1 MFGRAA
7 RAANRKGMA
16 VLIGDDWAIGDRSGD
31 SQIRHAI
38 ADGRSLLN
46 REQDVCSVASDNE
59 HSNNILPSSSSPM
72 MSDVIPPSSPPV
84 NVDTLV
90 SKMTRRNKNARKTN
104 IERRDGLPEPVWDFM
119 NEENRCLRL
128 IFLRWFQDQ
137 TLPLPSDY
145 PKSWCCSICNPALDV
160 TGLELDV
167 RCGSE
172 VMNLDGHDSEFETK
186 LRKWLQ
192 SWIYDNVKD
201 YDIYPPPEHLLSKQQ
216 IAQVSCQSFPMEP
229 QAIHTYLMA
238 AVGFEDLG
246 QDVWT
251 LIEFIIHQKGQISL
265 SIPLPKRNAQVSRLK
280 SQGGSDRLRK
290 RKALAE
296 LDANTTP
303 SGKRAKRG
311 RI

>member
-1 MFGRAA
+1 
-7 RAANRKGMA
+7 
-16 VLIGDDWAIGDRSGD
+16 
-31 SQIRHAI
+31 
-38 ADGRSLLN
+38 
-46 REQDVCSVASDNE
+46 
-59 HSNNILPSSSSPM
+59 
-72 MSDVIPPSSPPV
+72 
-84 NVDTLV
+84 
-90 SKMTRRNKNARKTN
+90 MTR
-104 IERRDGLPEPVWDFM
+104 
-119 NEENRCLRL
+119 
-128 IFLRWFQDQ
+128 
-137 TLPLPSDY
+137 
-145 PKSWCCSICNPALDV
+145 
-160 TGLELDV
+160 LELDLK
-167 RCGSE
+167 CGSE
-172 VMNLDGHDSEFETK
+172 VMNLDDHGSEFETK

-251 LIEFIIHQKGQISL
+251 LIEFIIDQKSQIPL
-265 SIPLPKRNAQVSRLK
+265 SILLPKRNTQASRPK
-280 SQGGSDRLRK
+280 SQGGSNRLRK

-296 LDANTTP
+296 LDVNTNP